1 MKTLFGLCLLLVPV
15 GLVAQE
21 GSVTYDHTVVYA
33 FANQEDST
41 EASEGRGEGAQRGRQ
56 ARAGARRGGM
66 SGFTPSRMPEGMPT
80 NSYASVVLHFNAF
93 ESVMVQSEAEEQEEH
108 EHEEIAVAG
117 AAHSP
122 GDMAGFAA
130 MIRRG
135 SPIRSDQETLLGA
148 YTSNADGSLVQAL
161 EFMGRTFRIMGTI
174 PVYEWR
180 LVGEQS
186 EFLGYMVQKAVA
198 TQGDSTIEAWFTPQI
213 PVSAGPGQYGGL
225 PGLILVLSVNRGEEL
240 YSATAADLAALED
253 GTITPPSEGDEISRE
268 EYEEMVTE
276 KLEELR
282 TSRGRARNHRIG

>member
-1 MKTLFGLCLLLVPV
+1 MKTLLGLCLLLFPV

-21 GSVTYDHTVVYA
+21 GSVTYDHTVVYG
-33 FANQEDST
+33 FANQEDTT
-41 EASEGRGEGAQRGRQ
+41 EASEGRGEGAQRARQ
-56 ARAGARRGGM
+56 GRAGARRGGM
-66 SGFTPSRMPEGMPT
+66 SGFTPGRMPEGMPT

-108 EHEEIAVAG
+108 EEIAIAG

-122 GDMAGFAA
+122 RDMAGFAA

-135 SPIRSDQETLLGA
+135 SPNRSDQETLLGA
-148 YTSNADGSLVQAL
+148 YTSNTDGSLVQAL

-253 GTITPPSEGDEISRE
+253 GTITPPSEGAEISRE
-268 EYEEMVTE
+268 EYEEMVKE

-282 TSRGRARNHRIG
+282 TSRRKARTHRIG